1 MTQLLFSGCCRMKK
15 AAGEA
20 IAVPGMA

>member
-15 AAGEA
+15 AAGEV
-20 IAVPGMA
+20 ITVPGMA

>member
-1 MTQLLFSGCCRMKK
+1 MRQLLFSGCCRMKK

-20 IAVPGMA
+20 IAMPRMA